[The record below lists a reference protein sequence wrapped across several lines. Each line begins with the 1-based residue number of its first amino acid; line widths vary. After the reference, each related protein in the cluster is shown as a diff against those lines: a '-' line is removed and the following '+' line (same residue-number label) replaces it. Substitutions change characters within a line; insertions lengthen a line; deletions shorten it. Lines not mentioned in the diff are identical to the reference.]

1 MSVRFIEV
9 AISLSLLV
17 AGLQPAFAHHELG
30 DEQHSA
36 RTKTLKKS
44 AHHHD
49 DDPWHLFDFAMSPAY
64 ALTTN
69 VRIFTQGQYR
79 IIDSNGIPNHP
90 TGQFPNAENPNTISE
105 QSYEWRMAKEPTFAS
120 TVTALFLE
128 PFGVAVN
135 GVPFDPGANEFW
147 NRDRSSGWQYEPM
160 FKHSLGL
167 DQSNAHV
174 QPNGA
179 YHYHGLPT
187 GLLEKLA
194 KAPHPVL
201 IGYAADGFPIYAPY
215 GYRDAKN
222 TRSGMTRLRSSYRV
236 KGGTRP
242 SGPGG
247 KYDGSFVQDYEY
259 VANLGD
265 LDQCNG
271 RFGATNEYP
280 QGIYHYIV
288 TDTFPFI
295 PRQWKGKPDPSFL
308 RHGHTG
314 GGGGREGGFP
324 PGGGPGGGRE
334 GGFPPGGGPGCGREG
349 GFPPGGGPGGFGGR
363 GGSGDEPWR
372 NGPGGGFPPGGPNG
386 DPGGRPPWRGGPMGG
401 PNGGPPRGGP
411 PNGDPSS
418 GNRRGPMGNP
428 INGDPNNGPPR
439 GPMGDPMNGDP
450 SNGPPRG
457 PVNDSDASN
466 SNSGQLRGSSGDA
479 NSGQHTLTTSA
490 ASR

>member
-1 MSVRFIEV
+1 MSVRYVEI
-9 AISLSLLV
+9 AASLSLLFASV
-17 AGLQPAFAHHELG
+17 QPVFAHHELG
-30 DEQHSA
+30 DAQPSA
-36 RTKTLKKS
+36 RTKTATKGG
-44 AHHHD
+44 HHHD

-79 IIDSNGIPNHP
+79 IIDSNGIPNHQ
-90 TGQFPNAENPNTISE
+90 TGQFPNSENPNTISE
-105 QSYEWRMAKEPTFAS
+105 QSYEWRMVKEPTFS
-120 TVTALFLE
+120 GSLTSLFLE

-147 NRDRSSGWQYEPM
+147 NRDRNSGWQYEPM

-247 KYDGSFVQDYEY
+247 KYDGTFVQDYEY
-259 VANLGD
+259 VDKLGD
-265 LDQCNG
+265 LDECNG

-280 QGIYHYIV
+280 QGIYHYII

-295 PRQWKGKPDPSFL
+295 PRQWKGKPDQSFL

-324 PGGGPGGGRE
+324 PGGAPGGY
-334 GGFPPGGGPGCGREG
+334 
-349 GFPPGGGPGGFGGR
+349 GGR
-363 GGSGDEPWR
+363 GGPGNEPWR
-372 NGPGGGFPPGGPNG
+372 SGPGAGGPIG
-386 DPGGRPPWRGGPMGG
+386 GPDGRPPWRGGPGVGPMGG
-401 PNGGPPRGGP
+401 PNGGPPRRGFP
-411 PNGDPSS
+411 DGDPGN
-418 GNRRGPMGNP
+418 GNRRGPMGEP
-428 INGDPNNGPPR
+428 LNGDPNSGPRRGPMGEPLNGDPDDGPPR
-439 GPMGDPMNGDP
+439 GPMETDGK
-450 SNGPPRG
+450 
-457 PVNDSDASN
+457 
-466 SNSGQLRGSSGDA
+466 
-479 NSGQHTLTTSA
+479 T
-490 ASR
+490 